1 MQMPQMEMGAASG
14 TDSLPFAAGLN
25 GKMPAERLEM
35 LIFPGITP
43 QVFFGL
49 RRKVLPGCGQ
59 LLGGRRKARNSIF
72 VEIIASNVGTN
83 YYIAEA

>member
-1 MQMPQMEMGAASG
+1 MQMPQMGMGAANG
-14 TDSLPFAAGLN
+14 TDSLPFAAGIN

-49 RRKVLPGCGQ
+49 HRKVLLGCGR
-59 LLGGRRKARNSIF
+59 GRMSCWIIC
-72 VEIIASNVGTN
+72 EID
-83 YYIAEA
+83 YICRS